1 MNLHFLSGILAGSL
15 FVPQRLEWTQ
25 GRISSLSLSSRPPV
39 EDNKLTACNRP
50 ISINELRMLSRAQR
64 STMGKKIWKIYESKK
79 FWFRQNL
86 PYGRLPLYVSRGE
99 ILHFKHPRVS
109 AVNGMATRRLGLGF
123 SRGYSYISKIK
134 DTTSHHLDKLKIV
147 GRKLLSVLRS
157 LTEKVRPT

>member
-1 MNLHFLSGILAGSL
+1 MNLHFSSEIIAGPL
-15 FVPQRLEWTQ
+15 FVPQRLGWTQ
-25 GRISSLSLSSRPPV
+25 GRISLLSVSSRPPV

-50 ISINELRMLSRAQR
+50 LSINELRMLSRAQR
-64 STMGKKIWKIYESKK
+64 STMGKKIWKIYASKK
-79 FWFRQNL
+79 FWFRQIL
-86 PYGRLPLYVSRGE
+86 PYGRLPLYVSRDE

-147 GRKLLSVLRS
+147 DRKLLSVLRS

>member
-1 MNLHFLSGILAGSL
+1 MDLHFSSEMFAGSL
-15 FVPQRLEWTQ
+15 FVPQRLGWTQ
-25 GRISSLSLSSRPPV
+25 GRISSLSVSSRPPV
-39 EDNKLTACNRP
+39 EDNKLTACIRP

-86 PYGRLPLYVSRGE
+86 PYGRLPLYVSRDE
-99 ILHFKHPRVS
+99 ILHFTHPRVS
-109 AVNGMATRRLGLGF
+109 AVNGTATQRLGLGF

>member
-1 MNLHFLSGILAGSL
+1 MILHFLSKIFSGSF
-15 FVPQRLEWTQ
+15 FVPQRLGWTQ
-25 GRISSLSLSSRPPV
+25 GRVSSLSVSSRPPV

-64 STMGKKIWKIYESKK
+64 STMGKKIWKIYASKK

-86 PYGRLPLYVSRGE
+86 PYGRLPLYVSRDE

>member
-1 MNLHFLSGILAGSL
+1 MNLSEIIAGSL
-15 FVPQRLEWTQ
+15 SVPQRLGWTQ
-25 GRISSLSLSSRPPV
+25 GRISLLSFSSRPPV

-86 PYGRLPLYVSRGE
+86 AHGRLPLYVSRDE
-99 ILHFKHPRVS
+99 ILHFTHPHVS
-109 AVNGMATRRLGLGF
+109 AVNGMATRRLGLRF
-123 SRGYSYISKIK
+123 SRGYSYIIKIK

-147 GRKLLSVLRS
+147 ARKLLSVLRS
-157 LTEKVRPT
+157 LTENLRPT